1 MSSTI
6 NTQDCR
12 KVVRVAWDAPESL
25 FEIPDGLDLEDESVV
40 EEWWVK
46 WNTLHI
52 KYVGKKEVEE
62 IEPCQETE
70 LDYKRPQECEIESAD
85 DMGYEY

>member
-62 IEPCQETE
+62 IEPCQVRTIWDTSIRV
-70 LDYKRPQECEIESAD
+70 LW
-85 DMGYEY
+85 GVLL